1 MNTHYA
7 DVLATVIST
16 IRRAIDEDWIHD
28 WDIQADTRLNNDL
41 ELDSIE
47 FVKIADALQVHY
59 GSSVNM
65 VQWLSGKSMD
75 ELIGMTV
82 GDVASFIA
90 ASAASGT

>member
-1 MNTHYA
+1 MNMHYV
-7 DVLATVIST
+7 DVLAMVIST

-28 WDIQADTRLNNDL
+28 WDIQADTRLNSDL

-59 GSSVNM
+59 GSGVNM

-82 GDVASFIA
+82 GDIASFIA
-90 ASAASGT
+90 ASGT